1 MLFLI
6 ITKKPMSNSSS
17 VAVVENWKEAQKKY
31 ANWNLSYEDAYKAFQ
46 MSIIQDGEEEGDR
59 ALTEKAFVA
68 SKFGLLPTQVL
79 QKLTLSDIV
88 DGKGYGKADYV
99 SSTVLQSNSKLITEI
114 EELAKD
120 IWPDEPGILK
130 DIELIR
136 QAATVKNLFI
146 KVV

>member
-6 ITKKPMSNSSS
+6 ITKKPMTNSSS
-17 VAVVENWKEAQKKY
+17 VAVVQDWREAQKKY

-46 MSIIQDGEEEGDR
+46 MSIIQDGKEEGDR

-68 SKFGLLPTQVL
+68 SKFSALPTEVL
-79 QKLTLSDIV
+79 QRLTLSDIV

-120 IWPDEPGILK
+120 IWPDEPGTLR

-136 QAATVKNLFI
+136 QAANSKNLFI